1 MPVDCVRRR
10 CWRTSGTGSSEIWPF
25 RPPGTTNGS
34 KRFGRVAAIRSWCR
48 QQSLRDARRTCQRNE
63 DGSVLFP
70 QADAG
75 VVVLKDAVE
84 GGPGLGHSEAADLAQ
99 AHAVAPS
106 LARED
111 EARDVP
117 GGVALAVDHEQV
129 LSQPQTPA
137 HAQAIQDQ
145 LPVAADDGRLDHAT
159 GDPEA
164 LGDDVPDLSDRA
176 VTGDGL
182 RDLVRGHAHL
192 PAVILRRAVRG

>member
-1 MPVDCVRRR
+1 MPVDCARRR

-48 QQSLRDARRTCQRNE
+48 QQSLRDGRVTCQRNE

-75 VVVLKDAVE
+75 VVVLEDAVE
-84 GGPGLGHSEAADLAQ
+84 GRSGLGHPEAADLAQ
-99 AHAVAPS
+99 AHSVAPS
-106 LARED
+106 LAREH

-129 LSQPQTPA
+129 LPQAEPPA
-137 HAQAIQDQ
+137 DLEAVEHQ
-145 LPVAADDGRLDHAT
+145 LAVAADDGRLDHAA
-159 GDPEA
+159 GDAEA
-164 LGDDVPDLSDRA
+164 LGDDVTHLPDGA
-176 VTGDGL
+176 VAGDGL
-182 RDLVRGHAHL
+182 GDLVR
-192 PAVILRRAVRG
+192 